1 MLRSLRYMIA
11 GLTVALLLLGG
22 AARPAAAAVVFNER
36 FPIEQYRIN
45 DCNGEFVWLTGEMH
59 MMIRAQ
65 PDGTYQTQIN
75 VHWTGTGANGTEY
88 ILNSQHHTVT
98 TSTSYAETFR
108 DRLISKGGEPNRHV
122 LITASTDPPSFAF
135 TLDCRG

>member
-1 MLRSLRYMIA
+1 MGRLHRILVGTALM
-11 GLTVALLLLGG
+11 LLLLGS
-22 AARPAAAAVVFNER
+22 AKPASASVVFNER

-45 DCNGEFVWLTGEMH
+45 DCNGEFVLLTGEMH
-59 MMIRAQ
+59 MQIRAQ
-65 PDGTYQTQIN
+65 EDGTYYTQIN

-98 TSTSYAETFR
+98 TSTSSAETFR
-108 DRLISKGGEPNRHV
+108 DRLVSNGGEPNRHV
-122 LITASTDPPSFAF
+122 LITASTNPPSFDF